1 MDCCALSIR
10 LIGMLDDVYLHRK
23 LKESYVGYVES
34 GPADSY
40 ISTTPCGVIS

>member
-1 MDCCALSIR
+1 MDCGAFSIR
-10 LIGMLDDVYLHRK
+10 LVGMLDDVYLHGK
-23 LKESYVGYVES
+23 LKKSYVGYVRS